1 MRAVPRLD
9 ALVARAVGCGRK
21 GAKRLCRAKR
31 IVGEDGTV
39 LDDPGFSIVPSQLPL
54 TVRVDGE
61 PVVLRVR
68 FDLLLHKPVGCVTA
82 HEDARHA
89 TAYGLLEGA
98 PMFAELRAVGRL
110 DLDTSGLLLWTTDG
124 TAVHKLTHPRY
135 AVPRTYHAGLAGP
148 WRDPPTEGFVLDDG
162 HAPRITDL
170 SALTESQ
177 THPGLRRSETA
188 THHASIT
195 ITTGRFHEVRRIFA
209 ALGTEVVDLCRVAY
223 GPVTLPVDLPA
234 AAWRPLD
241 LAEPFRGLSPV
252 A

>member
-1 MRAVPRLD
+1 M
-9 ALVARAVGCGRK
+9 
-21 GAKRLCRAKR
+21 
-31 IVGEDGTV
+31 
-39 LDDPGFSIVPSQLPL
+39 
-54 TVRVDGE
+54 
-61 PVVLRVR
+61 LRVR

-82 HEDARHA
+82 HEDARHG
-89 TAYGLLEGA
+89 TAYELLREA

-148 WRDPPTEGFVLDDG
+148 WQEPTEGLVLDDG
-162 HAPRITDL
+162 HAPRIT
-170 SALTESQ
+170 ALVAIAEGDA
-177 THPGLRRSETA
+177 HPGLRRSPGA

-209 ALGTEVVDLCRVAY
+209 ALGTEVLDLCRVAY
-223 GPVTLPVDLPA
+223 GPVTLPADLPA
-234 AAWRPLD
+234 GAWQPLD